1 MQPLDCVLR
10 AIDLLEERLRA
21 PVQVMEAAQAAGY
34 SLFHF
39 CRVFNQVTALT
50 PFEYLM
56 RRRLSEAASVLSSS
70 DARVLDVAL
79 DFQFGSAEAFAR
91 AFKRVFARQP
101 HLARQQGVD
110 PRRCL
115 PRLTFDY
122 LEFLA
127 RARPDPRPAPLSEL
141 HLSGL
146 MTLAAGWG
154 LPDAPLANAL
164 QAEAAPPPGAPL
176 WAVIRASAGDPSAPP
191 LTFIGFPS
199 ADLPTLSAALVRK
212 DLPAASALC
221 LSWPANARDQA
232 YLLAYLHHTWAAH
245 ALAGQ
250 GPRELRLCGS
260 LDGRG
265 QLHFHTLYC
274 IQ

>member
-21 PVQVMEAAQAAGY
+21 PVQVIEAAQAAGY

-39 CRVFNQVTALT
+39 CRVFNQATGLT

-79 DFQFGSAEAFAR
+79 EFQFGSAEAFAR
-91 AFKRVFARQP
+91 AFKRVFNRQP
-101 HLARQQGVD
+101 HLARQHGVD
-110 PRRCL
+110 ARRCL

-127 RARPDPRPAPLSEL
+127 RVRPDPRSAPLGDL
-141 HLSGL
+141 YLSGL
-146 MTLAAGWG
+146 MTIGTGWG
-154 LPDAPLANAL
+154 LPAAPLANAL
-164 QAEAAPPPGAPL
+164 QAEAALPPGAPL

-191 LTFIGFPS
+191 LTFLGFPR
-199 ADLPTLSAALVRK
+199 ADEAAQPGALVGK

-245 ALAGQ
+245 ALAEQ
-250 GPRELRLCGS
+250 APRELRLCGS
-260 LDGRG
+260 LDGHG
-265 QLHFHTLYC
+265 QPHFHTLYWV
-274 IQ
+274 Q

>member
-70 DARVLDVAL
+70 EARVLDVAL

-101 HLARQQGVD
+101 HLARQHGVD
-110 PRRCL
+110 ARRCL

-122 LEFLA
+122 LDFLA
-127 RARPDPRPAPLSEL
+127 RARPDPRPAPLGEL

-146 MTLAAGWG
+146 MTLGTGWG
-154 LPDAPLANAL
+154 LPDAPLTNAL
-164 QAEAAPPPGAPL
+164 QAEAALPPGAPL

-191 LTFIGFPS
+191 LTFLGFPR
-199 ADLPTLSAALVRK
+199 ADWAAPGALVGK
-212 DLPAASALC
+212 DLPANSALC
-221 LSWPANARDQA
+221 LTWPAEPHDQDH
-232 YLLAYLHHTWAAH
+232 LLAYLHHTWAAH
-245 ALAGQ
+245 ALAGE

-274 IQ
+274 TQ